1 MAREKA
7 EKKELGRK
15 TCKSRDSKAKISLED
30 YLRFLHSRNYSDLC
44 VNFLNQIISM
54 HGYKKIHKSPKII
67 SMHGYKKIHKS
78 PKVFFFSRF
87 PFVSRQNNGGEY
99 CQHSTT
105 NTFGFGLPQK
115 VLAEAVDKLALV
127 NPCRSTLRERI
138 SPTASTTI
146 DDVVEDLE
154 ALNWQE
160 CTVTFVQALNSAT
173 NGLVIYTSPEPPKRR
188 HADRSKGPTNR
199 RKALVP
205 IQNGG
210 AVKKVGLGQPRK
222 AAKRMKPIVA
232 VMNGS

>member
-54 HGYKKIHKSPKII
+54 HGYKKIHKSPK
-67 SMHGYKKIHKS
+67 
-78 PKVFFFSRF
+78 
-87 PFVSRQNNGGEY
+87 
-99 CQHSTT
+99 
-105 NTFGFGLPQK
+105 K